1 MTGAELAGLAGLALV
16 DSTSFGTLLIPLWM
30 LLAPRVRPG
39 RVLLFLG
46 TVVVFYYA
54 VGVLL
59 LLGIDV
65 AVEAASDVG
74 GALAD
79 NRPLTIAQLVVGVS
93 LFLWSFRVE
102 KKAKEQ
108 DGPSPRARRWRA
120 ALQGEGVPVRTT
132 MGIALVATVLEV
144 ATMLPYLAAMGLLS
158 RADVDRPVQLVVLVG
173 YVLVMVLPALVLLVL
188 RLAAAR
194 LVEPWLERVD
204 AWMSARTGSM
214 MSWVIG
220 IVGFFVAA
228 DALQRLTGG

>member
-1 MTGAELAGLAGLALV
+1 MTWAELAGLAGLALV

-65 AVEAASDVG
+65 ALDAASDVG

-79 NRPLTIAQLVVGVS
+79 NRPLTIAQLVVGVG

-108 DGPSPRARRWRA
+108 PGPSPRARRWRT
-120 ALQGEGVPVRTT
+120 ALQGDGVPARTT

-173 YVLVMVLPALVLLVL
+173 YVLVMVLPALVVL
-188 RLAAAR
+188 ALRITAAR
-194 LVEPWLERVD
+194 LVEPWLERAD
-204 AWMSARTGSM
+204 TWMSARTGSM

-220 IVGFFVAA
+220 IVGFFVGI
-228 DALQRLTGG
+228 DAFDRLSG

>member
-1 MTGAELAGLAGLALV
+1 MTWAELAGLAGLALV

-65 AVEAASDVG
+65 AVDAASDVG

-79 NRPLTIAQLVVGVS
+79 NRPLTIAQLVVGVG
-93 LFLWSFRVE
+93 LFLWSFRIE
-102 KKAKEQ
+102 RKAKEQ
-108 DGPSPRARRWRA
+108 EGPSPRARRWRS
-120 ALQGEGVPVRTT
+120 ALQGDGVPVRTT

-158 RADVDRPVQLVVLVG
+158 RADVDRPVQLLVLVG

-188 RLAAAR
+188 RVAAAR
-194 LVEPWLERVD
+194 FVEPWLERAD

-214 MSWVIG
+214 MSWVVG

-228 DALQRLTGG
+228 DALQRLSGG

>member
-1 MTGAELAGLAGLALV
+1 MSWAELAGLAGLALV

-39 RVLLFLG
+39 RVLLFLA

-65 AVEAASDVG
+65 AVAAAADLG
-74 GALAD
+74 GAVGD
-79 NRPLTIAQLVVGVS
+79 SRPVAIVQLVVGAA
-93 LFLWSFRVE
+93 LLLWSFPLE
-102 KKAKEQ
+102 KRAKARS
-108 DGPSPRARRWRA
+108 GPGPRAQRWRA
-120 ALQGEGVPVRTT
+120 ALQGDGVSPRTT
-132 MGIALVATVLEV
+132 VGIALVATVLEV

-158 RADVDRPVQLVVLVG
+158 RTGVDRPVQLLVLVG

-194 LVEPWLERVD
+194 FVEPWLERAD
-204 AWMSARTGSM
+204 AWMSARTGTM
-214 MSWVIG
+214 MSWVVG

>member
-1 MTGAELAGLAGLALV
+1 MTWAELAGLAGLALV

-65 AVEAASDVG
+65 AVEAASAVG

-79 NRPLTIAQLVVGVS
+79 NRPLAIAQLAVGVG
-93 LFLWSFRVE
+93 LFLWSFRIE
-102 KKAKEQ
+102 RKAKEQ
-108 DGPSPRARRWRA
+108 SGPSPRARRWRG

-158 RADVDRPVQLVVLVG
+158 RADVDRPVQLLVLVG

-188 RLAAAR
+188 RVAASR
-194 LVEPWLERVD
+194 LVEPWLERAD

-214 MSWVIG
+214 MSWVVG
-220 IVGFFVAA
+220 IVGFFVGI
-228 DALQRLTGG
+228 DAFDRLFG